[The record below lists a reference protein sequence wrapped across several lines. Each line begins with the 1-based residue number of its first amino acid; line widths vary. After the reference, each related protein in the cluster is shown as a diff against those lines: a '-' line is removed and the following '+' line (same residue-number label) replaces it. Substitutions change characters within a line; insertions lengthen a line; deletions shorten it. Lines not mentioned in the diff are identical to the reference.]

1 MTVVQSGNEWE
12 ALSGE
17 PPGGR
22 GGGGGREGRKER
34 ELSPNIRFSLDGK
47 LQIVLVTH
55 IPPLLQTD
63 QISPCRF

>member
-34 ELSPNIRFSLDGK
+34 ELSPNIRFSLDG
-47 LQIVLVTH
+47 
-55 IPPLLQTD
+55 
-63 QISPCRF
+63 C